1 MAKRA
6 GTYHRWRRRLAPARN
21 LRTPFFRLGFGVLV
35 GLFGIILSFQSLILP
50 GVMAVDGWWIELNR
64 RLFGNDRAEYATHF
78 IGGILIFGGIAVAI
92 SGYRMGLR
100 RLREMLDPSTVNT
113 GPGSGPTVMDAY
125 KRRAQLALGPR
136 VVAIG
141 GGTGLSTLLRG
152 LKNHTANITAVVTVT
167 DDGGSSGR
175 LVQEM
180 GILPPGDL
188 RNCLVALANAEGR
201 MTDLFQ
207 HRFRDAAGSLSGHS
221 IGNLLLAALIDQARG
236 DVDEALRVA
245 SEVLNIRGRVVPTTT
260 RSVVL
265 RAQMEDGS
273 ELTGETRIAA
283 SDKRIRRLYL
293 DPPHVEPHPAAL
305 EAIAEADL
313 IIIGPGSVYT
323 SVLPNLLVEGLANA
337 LNQAKVP
344 RVYVCNVMTQ
354 KGESDSFTAAEHIM
368 ALEANIP
375 TRVVDHVLVNTGV
388 PSSQALERYR
398 ESAQE
403 FVAPDIDRIHA
414 LGYIVVPGDL
424 MSETDVVRHDP
435 VRLANRVMD
444 VLYR

>member
-1 MAKRA
+1 
-6 GTYHRWRRRLAPARN
+6 
-21 LRTPFFRLGFGVLV
+21 
-35 GLFGIILSFQSLILP
+35 
-50 GVMAVDGWWIELNR
+50 
-64 RLFGNDRAEYATHF
+64 
-78 IGGILIFGGIAVAI
+78 
-92 SGYRMGLR
+92 
-100 RLREMLDPSTVNT
+100 
-113 GPGSGPTVMDAY
+113 
-125 KRRAQLALGPR
+125 
-136 VVAIG
+136 
-141 GGTGLSTLLRG
+141 
-152 LKNHTANITAVVTVT
+152 
-167 DDGGSSGR
+167 
-175 LVQEM
+175 M

-207 HRFRDAAGSLSGHS
+207 HRFRTAAGSLSGHS
-221 IGNLLLAALIDQARG
+221 IGNLLLAALIDQAGG

-260 RSVVL
+260 RSVVVL

-293 DPPHVEPHPAAL
+293 DPPQVEYLDPPQVEPHPAAL

-403 FVAPDIDRIHA
+403 FVAPDMDRIHA
-414 LGYIVVPGDL
+414 LGYTVVPGGYTVVPGDL

-444 VLYR
+444 ILYR